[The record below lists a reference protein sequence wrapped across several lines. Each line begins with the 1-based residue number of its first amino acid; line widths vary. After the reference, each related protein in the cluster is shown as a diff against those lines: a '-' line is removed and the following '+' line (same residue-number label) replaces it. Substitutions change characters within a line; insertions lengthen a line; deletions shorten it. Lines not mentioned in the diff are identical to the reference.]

1 MLASER
7 KAAERL
13 AAARRAK
20 VPGKVV
26 GTRFLTTALNLWSGP
41 GESYRLLKVL
51 PTGSE
56 VAVTGRV
63 RGGWAEVVRG
73 DTSRWVAADYLA
85 ASKPEP
91 AAPAPTST
99 GSSGSS
105 TGPAAGSA
113 TGGGISSA
121 PCASG
126 SAVEAGLTPD
136 AIRVHRGVCARFPSV
151 TVYGGLRSDG
161 EHGQGRALDI
171 MVSDQALGTAIA
183 EWVRANSG
191 ELGASEVLWAQRIWT
206 VQRSSEGW
214 RLFED
219 RGSVT
224 GNHFDHVHVTVYGG
238 AG

>member
-1 MLASER
+1 
-7 KAAERL
+7 
-13 AAARRAK
+13 
-20 VPGKVV
+20 
-26 GTRFLTTALNLWSGP
+26 
-41 GESYRLLKVL
+41 
-51 PTGSE
+51 
-56 VAVTGRV
+56 
-63 RGGWAEVVRG
+63 
-73 DTSRWVAADYLA
+73 
-85 ASKPEP
+85 
-91 AAPAPTST
+91 
-99 GSSGSS
+99 
-105 TGPAAGSA
+105 
-113 TGGGISSA
+113 
-121 PCASG
+121 
-126 SAVEAGLTPD
+126 VEAGLTPD

-224 GNHFDHVHVTVYGG
+224 GNHFDHVHVTVYGS